1 MFGRRSRRASPF
13 QGRARSE
20 RGIVYDG
27 QIWSFAV
34 LVSLLAVLTSPLWL
48 FSPPTSMGSKNEFR
62 LAGASVW
69 AGLAVLAI
77 FAGRVWGL
85 CLTLN
90 HEQRTVTRVHRSP
103 WRVTTLWSYTGD
115 RVGSVSLS
123 VNAQG
128 IARLEASLIDGS
140 TLLVEKGVN
149 IEDLRSLGADLALC
163 WDVPFRRP
171 MKYPES

>member
-1 MFGRRSRRASPF
+1 VFGRRSRRAELF
-13 QGRARSE
+13 QGRARSQ

-34 LVSLLAVLTSPLWL
+34 LVGLLAVLTSPLWL
-48 FSPPTSMGSKNEFR
+48 FSPPAVIGSKNDFR
-62 LAGASVW
+62 LAGASLW

-85 CLTLN
+85 CLMLN
-90 HEQRTVTRVHRSP
+90 HDKRTVTRVYRSP
-103 WRVTTLWSYTGD
+103 WSVRTLWSYSGD

-128 IARLEASLIDGS
+128 IARLEASLKDGS

-149 IEDLRSLGADLALC
+149 TADLRSLGTELAEC
-163 WDVPFRRP
+163 WDVPFSSNT
-171 MKYPES
+171 PE